1 MRQTS
6 IISLAGAAALVI
18 ATYGGAFA
26 QGASTYAPGQQERPE
41 GSKGAS
47 SSAPGQMQ
55 KSGAG
60 DAKTFAPGQQK
71 KAAETEGSG
80 GNKNKKKNK

>member
-6 IISLAGAAALVI
+6 IISLASAAAIVI
-18 ATYGGAFA
+18 ATCGGALA
-26 QGASTYAPGQQERPE
+26 QGASGFAPGQQERPE

-47 SSAPGQMQ
+47 QFAPGQMQ

-71 KAAETEGSG
+71 KALETEGSG
-80 GNKNKKKNK
+80 GKNKKNK

>member
-6 IISLAGAAALVI
+6 IISLASAAALVI
-18 ATYGGAFA
+18 ATCGGAFA

-55 KSGAG
+55 KQGQG

-71 KAAETEGSG
+71 KETEGSG
-80 GNKNKKKNK
+80 GDKSKNKNK